1 MPMFKILL
9 LASTEPHRASG
20 VDDRS
25 DIPVLLVSAREF
37 AVAPVNLS
45 RLEPCRIDAIEDWP
59 WLDQQVLR
67 TSRSHQVCM
76 TCYLFRHYPGPDG
89 IPLLTCHLH
98 QGLIAHGEHLTRRC
112 SGWTENLCRQWGW
125 APAAT

>member
-1 MPMFKILL
+1 MFKIRLL
-9 LASTEPHRASG
+9 TSTEPHRASG
-20 VDDRS
+20 VDDRT
-25 DIPVLLVSAREF
+25 DIPLLTVSAREF
-37 AVAPVNLS
+37 AVASVNLS

-76 TCYLFRHYPGPDG
+76 TCHLFRHYPGPDG

-112 SGWTENLCRQWGW
+112 SGWMENLRRQWDW
-125 APAAT
+125 EPEVA